1 MRLRL
6 RARLRREYQ
15 HNHKAKARAQRQH
28 LGQDKLT
35 PSVDPATVFA
45 RDMAG
50 YVFNAG
56 FCHQQWAD
64 VQVSFFGTSLRL
76 HRREWS

>member
-1 MRLRL
+1 
-6 RARLRREYQ
+6 
-15 HNHKAKARAQRQH
+15 